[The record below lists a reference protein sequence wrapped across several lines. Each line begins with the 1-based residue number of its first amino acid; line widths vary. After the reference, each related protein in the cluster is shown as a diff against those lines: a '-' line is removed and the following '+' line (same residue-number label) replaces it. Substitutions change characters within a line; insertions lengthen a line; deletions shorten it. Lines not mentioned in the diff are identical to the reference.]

1 MNNGIFK
8 FAKPINEPISSYSAS
23 SPERKAL
30 QEELKKMS
38 SEKIDIPLIIGG
50 KEIRTGNTMDVVMPH
65 NHKHVLAT
73 YHLAGEKEIQMAI
86 DESVKAR
93 DKWAAMNWIDRA
105 SIMLRVAELI
115 SKKYRYVM
123 NAATMLGQSKN
134 AFQAEIDSACELID
148 FLRYNVYFA
157 GQIYSDQP
165 TSETGTI
172 NRSEYRPLEGFVFT
186 VSPFNFTAIAGNL
199 NVSPVLMG
207 NVTVWKPSSTSV
219 LSNYYLMKIFKEAG
233 VPDGVIN
240 FVPSKGSVIG
250 KVVFASHEF
259 AGVHFTGSTNT
270 FNHFW
275 KSIGENIQNYRG
287 YPRIVGET
295 GGKDFVMVHS
305 SACPKQVAVALVRGS
320 FEYQGQKC
328 SAASRAYI
336 PQSLWEKVKEY
347 MGEMLSEIKMG
358 DVSDPTNFINAV
370 IDKSSFDNI
379 KGYID
384 HAKAS
389 NEAEIVFGGKCDD
402 SVGYFVEP
410 TVIKTTNPKYRS
422 MVEEIFGPVVTIYVY
437 EDAKFDET
445 LEICNNSTIYA
456 LTGSI
461 IGYDRYAINHAT
473 EKLANAA
480 GNFYINDKPTGA
492 VVGQQPFGG
501 GRASGTN
508 DKAGSYMNLL
518 RWVSARSIKETL
530 NPPTCYK
537 YPFLEK

>member
-8 FAKPINEPISSYSAS
+8 FAKPLNEPIGSYSAS

-30 QEELKKMS
+30 KEELERMS
-38 SEKIDIPLIIGG
+38 SEKIEIPLIIGG
-50 KEIRTGNTMDVVMPH
+50 KEIRTANTMDVVMPH

-73 YHLAGEKEIQMAI
+73 CHLAGEKEILLAI
-86 DESVKAR
+86 DEAVKAR
-93 DKWAAMNWIDRA
+93 EKWAAMDWIDRA

-134 AFQAEIDSACELID
+134 AFQAEIDSACELVD

-165 TSETGTI
+165 GSETGTI
-172 NRSEYRPLEGFVFT
+172 NRSEYRALEGFVFT

-199 NVSPVLMG
+199 NISPALMG
-207 NVTVWKPSSTSV
+207 NVTVWKPSSTAV

-240 FVPSKGSVIG
+240 FVPSRGSVIG
-250 KVVFASHEF
+250 KVVFASPHF
-259 AGVHFTGSTNT
+259 SGVHFTGSTNT
-270 FNHFW
+270 FNNFW
-275 KSIGENIQNYRG
+275 KSIGENIQNYHG

-295 GGKDFVMVHS
+295 GGKDFVMVHNS
-305 SACPKQVAVALVRGS
+305 SCPKQVAVALVRGS

-336 PQSLWEKVKEY
+336 PKSLWGKVKEY

-358 DVSDPTNFINAV
+358 DVADFSNFVNAV
-370 IDKSSFDNI
+370 IDKTSFDNI
-379 KGYID
+379 KSYID
-384 HAKAS
+384 HARTSK
-389 NEAEIVFGGKCDD
+389 EAEIVFGGKCDD

-410 TVIKTTNPKYRS
+410 TVIVTTNPTYKA
-422 MVEEIFGPVVTIYVY
+422 MVEEIFGPVITIYIY

-445 LEICNNSTIYA
+445 LDICNSSTIYA

-461 IGYDRYAINHAT
+461 FGNDRLAVNHAT
-473 EKLANAA
+473 EKLSNAA

-508 DKAGSYMNLL
+508 DKAGSYQNL
-518 RWVSARSIKETL
+518 
-530 NPPTCYK
+530 
-537 YPFLEK
+537 